1 MVSDIVYSE
10 LRKMKKDLSFSK
22 MIEELIQGRGKKGD
36 INQLE
41 KFFGT
46 ISDSDAA
53 IWKKEV
59 TDGRR
64 ASGKSRLVK

>member
-1 MVSDIVYSE
+1 
-10 LRKMKKDLSFSK
+10 